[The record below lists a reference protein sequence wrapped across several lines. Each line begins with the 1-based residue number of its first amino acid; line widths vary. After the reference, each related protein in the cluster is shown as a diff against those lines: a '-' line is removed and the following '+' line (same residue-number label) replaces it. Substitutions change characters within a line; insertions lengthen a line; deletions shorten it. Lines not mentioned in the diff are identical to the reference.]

1 MALFS
6 EHFQWPSTSVV
17 FESIGGG
24 ARDGTAEVVER
35 GGRWILKSPR
45 SFSYATGQT
54 GVRVLTASL
63 DGTPTLIRGTV
74 FGIDGDLGL
83 RVDELR
89 VGSALDNAQY
99 TTVTATF
106 EHLASACSYRHEDGA
121 ARSPSQALLFPEVDG
136 APQMEAKLRSGGS
149 SITLV
154 ALEPVPLE
162 EFETQLAVFQT
173 MLTFAADLP
182 CGQLTLVATEAS
194 GQTVSVFGRDKYA
207 PFERTPRTP
216 VEYSLRLAGDWIQH
230 TIERWWA
237 AYSEWK
243 PVLQILAGLRYQPGY
258 VDADVILSSAAIES
272 VATAL
277 QQQEAPRLSPD
288 ESRPILEALESLTG
302 LNHAQKDVVAQLKG
316 DLGRTTFRSKVE
328 QLIRQVDDDV
338 WQRARLSIEE
348 WTKQFLKARNTIAHA
363 VSSGIWDD
371 GVLLRGIR
379 DANWIV
385 LTLVILTHVGI
396 PDAAIDRAA
405 ERLGA
410 RYSSRYRD
418 LEIFT

>member
-1 MALFS
+1 M
-6 EHFQWPSTSVV
+6 
-17 FESIGGG
+17 
-24 ARDGTAEVVER
+24 EVTLR
-35 GGRWILKSPR
+35 GG
-45 SFSYATGQT
+45 
-54 GVRVLTASL
+54 
-63 DGTPTLIRGTV
+63 
-74 FGIDGDLGL
+74 
-83 RVDELR
+83 E
-89 VGSALDNAQY
+89 N
-99 TTVTATF
+99 
-106 EHLASACSYRHEDGA
+106 
-121 ARSPSQALLFPEVDG
+121 
-136 APQMEAKLRSGGS
+136 

-154 ALEPVPLE
+154 APEPVPLE
-162 EFETQLAVFQT
+162 DFETQLAVFQT

-182 CGQLTLVATEAS
+182 CGQLTLIATEAS
-194 GQTVSVFGRDKYA
+194 GQTVNVFGRDKYA
-207 PFERTPRTP
+207 PFERSTRAP
-216 VEYSLRLAGDWIQH
+216 VEYSLRFAGDWIQH

-243 PVLQILAGLRYQPGY
+243 PVLYILAGLRYQPGY

-277 QQQEAPRLSPD
+277 QLHEAPRLSSD

-302 LNHAQKDVVAQLKG
+302 LDHAQKEAVAQLKG

-338 WQRARLSIEE
+338 WQRARVSVKE
-348 WTKQFLKARNTIAHA
+348 WTKQFLKARNAIAHA
-363 VSSGIWDD
+363 ASSGIWED

-405 ERLGA
+405 ERLGT
-410 RYSSRYRD
+410 RYGPRYRD
-418 LEIFT
+418 IEIFT

>member
-6 EHFQWPSTSVV
+6 EHFQWPSTSVE

-24 ARDGTAEVVER
+24 ARDGTAEVIER

-45 SFSYATGQT
+45 SFSYATGQP

-83 RVDELR
+83 RVEELR
-89 VGSALDNAQY
+89 VGSAEDDAHY

-136 APQMEAKLRSGGS
+136 APQMEVTLRGGEN

-154 ALEPVPLE
+154 APEPVPLE
-162 EFETQLAVFQT
+162 DFETQLAVFQT

-182 CGQLTLVATEAS
+182 CGQLTLIATEAS
-194 GQTVSVFGRDKYA
+194 GQTVKVFGRDKYA
-207 PFERTPRTP
+207 PFEQSTRAS
-216 VEYSLRLAGDWIQH
+216 VEYSLRFAGDWIQH

-277 QQQEAPRLSPD
+277 QLHEAPRLSPD

-302 LNHAQKDVVAQLKG
+302 LDHAQKEAVAQLKG

-338 WQRARLSIEE
+338 WQRARVSVEE
-348 WTKQFLKARNTIAHA
+348 WTKQFLKARNAIAHGA
-363 VSSGIWDD
+363 SSGIWEDD
-371 GVLLRGIR
+371 VLLRGIR

-405 ERLGA
+405 ERLGT
-410 RYSSRYRD
+410 RYSPRYRD
-418 LEIFT
+418 IEIFT